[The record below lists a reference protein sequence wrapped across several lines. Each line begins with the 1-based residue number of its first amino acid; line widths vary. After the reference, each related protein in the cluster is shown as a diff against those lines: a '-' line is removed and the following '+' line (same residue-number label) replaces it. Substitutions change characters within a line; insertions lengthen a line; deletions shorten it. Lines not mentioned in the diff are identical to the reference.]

1 MLRYARN
8 DRRLVTFCNC
18 QQLLHCLN
26 FKPPTLNLPTPL
38 ENEISALD
46 SLMTEDDARFIRLA
60 RLLNEALL
68 YEFDSVLRLLYRV
81 DVPEKR
87 VRAALDGATED
98 AGTVLARL
106 LLEREKEKA
115 ASRARYKRP
124 GDDIPEDERW

>member
-1 MLRYARN
+1 M
-8 DRRLVTFCNC
+8 
-18 QQLLHCLN
+18 
-26 FKPPTLNLPTPL
+26 PTPL